1 MNSTQGAPMRQLEA
15 ATRAFRDRLARL
27 HRDRWTEEHKRAR
40 AALDAWDPLAE
51 PDAHYLDETTGE
63 IWEGSRSTAH
73 TVAEMQDALS
83 VAKWHHGRDNGQKY
97 RFRKL
102 ERCGSRMVI
111 AQCRVCETDG
121 KPVPEG
127 CGVARLCSRCS
138 LAAAKQRRARF
149 GRARQRC
156 ALELARVGYTRSR
169 RGKQQA
175 RTPGGMWSDKMVTLT
190 VPHFLLAHVEPDA
203 PLLDLDGTAKAR
215 ATDATMARIYAVRAA
230 WPLFA
235 RKLRAWFKNGGTLE
249 RRKRGAAW
257 VPRMPIGVP
266 MTDGTF
272 APPPMHRAFE
282 WTPGKDGIGHPH
294 LHVWMIAPFV
304 PAETIAA
311 MWRDSLRAVGV
322 PIERD
327 GYVRVQIQRF
337 RDFDGAAVGELVKG
351 GTRQA
356 LEWSRLYKR
365 GAIAKAGPRNAF
377 EYADGWTIAEALET
391 ARPEVVA
398 SLYMALEGM
407 RLTQAT
413 RGFFLDDEPAACGFC
428 KAQGC
433 WHVRFAP
440 VDETTPPPTP
450 ERPAPERGPPREW
463 LSPS

>member
-1 MNSTQGAPMRQLEA
+1 MNDTQGGPLRQLEA
-15 ATRAFRDRLARL
+15 ATRDFRNHLARL
-27 HRDRWTEEHKRAR
+27 HRERWKAEHARAR
-40 AALDAWDPLAE
+40 AALDAWEPLAE
-51 PDAHYLDETTGE
+51 PDAYHLDPQTGE
-63 IWEGSRSTAH
+63 IWEGSRSTAK
-73 TVAEMQDALS
+73 TVETIQDAIS
-83 VAKWHHGRDNGQKY
+83 VATWHRQRDNGQKY

-102 ERCGSRMVI
+102 ASCGSRVVI
-111 AQCRVCETDG
+111 AQCRACFTDG
-121 KPVPEG
+121 RAVPEG
-127 CGVARLCSRCS
+127 CGIARLCARCS

-156 ALELARVGYTRSR
+156 AIELARVGYTRAR
-169 RGKQQA
+169 RGKHQA
-175 RTPGGMWSDKMVTLT
+175 RTPGGMWTDKMVTLT
-190 VPHFLLAHVEPDA
+190 VPHFLLAHAEKDA
-203 PLLDLDGTAKAR
+203 PFLDLAGTAKAP
-215 ATDATMARIYAVRAA
+215 AKDATMARIYAVRAA

-235 RKLRAWFKNGGTLE
+235 RKLRAWFKNGGTTE
-249 RRKRGAAW
+249 KRKRGVPW
-257 VPRMPIGVP
+257 VARMPIGVP
-266 MTDGTF
+266 LADGTF

-282 WTPGKDGIGHPH
+282 WTPGADGLGHPH
-294 LHVWMIAPFV
+294 LHVWMIAPFI

-311 MWRDSLRAVGV
+311 MWRDALRAVGV
-322 PIERD
+322 PLERD

-356 LEWSRLYKR
+356 LEWSRLYR
-365 GAIAKAGPRNAF
+365 QNAIAKAGPRNAF

-413 RGFFLDDEPAACGFC
+413 RGFFLDDEPASCGVC

-440 VDETTPPPTP
+440 VDETTPPA